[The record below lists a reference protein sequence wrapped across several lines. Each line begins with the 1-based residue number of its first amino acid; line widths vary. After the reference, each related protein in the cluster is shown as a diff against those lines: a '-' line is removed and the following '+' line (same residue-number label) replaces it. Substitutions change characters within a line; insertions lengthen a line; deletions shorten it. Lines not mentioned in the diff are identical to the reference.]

1 MPGKAF
7 GIDIQDDQ
15 MAAVGKSLQLSHVSL
30 LVLAIISFITGLISW
45 VMLNGT
51 IDQMN
56 KDLDGAQPATGPESL
71 AGPIIGVV
79 CTFACTAWVW
89 NSMKNNDKSSLGMIC
104 IGEGICTACSIIG
117 AVITVITI
125 LAFAVLT
132 AFLNTLADECET
144 RKQTNSGS
152 NAGSDGISNADL
164 DDCKKSAD
172 AITGAFGTIQIIY
185 VITLLLQIC
194 QAICCCMGCMKAN
207 QAKTLM
213 EGGKVFTGAPSQAA
227 VVGAVVMGA
236 APVVVA
242 VAQPVV
248 VAVAQPVEAAS
259 QPAGEA
265 AKENP

>member
-30 LVLAIISFITGLISW
+30 LVLAILSFIFGLISW
-45 VMLNGT
+45 VMFNGT
-51 IDQMN
+51 IAQMN
-56 KDLDGAQPATGPESL
+56 KELDGDAASQGPEGL
-71 AGPIIGVV
+71 GGPIIGLV
-79 CTFACTAWVW
+79 CTFICTFWVW
-89 NSMKNNDKSSLGMIC
+89 NSMKSNDKSSLGWIC

-117 AVITVITI
+117 AVITVISI
-125 LAFAVLT
+125 LLF
-132 AFLNTLADECET
+132 AFLAIVMSGLKETCE
-144 RKQTNSGS
+144 RNRQAGYGGGLS
-152 NAGSDGISNADL
+152 NAEVDN
-164 DDCKKSAD
+164 CQESAD
-172 AITGAFGTIQIIY
+172 AITSALSMIQIFY

>member
-1 MPGKAF
+1 
-7 GIDIQDDQ
+7 

-30 LVLAIISFITGLISW
+30 LVLAIISFITNLISW
-45 VMLNGT
+45 VLLNAA
-51 IDQMN
+51 IAQMN
-56 KDLDGAQPATGPESL
+56 NDLGGNSGEQGPVSL
-71 AGPIIGVV
+71 GGPIIGVV
-79 CTFACTAWVW
+79 ATFACTAWVW

-104 IGEGICTACSIIG
+104 IGEGICGACSIIA
-117 AVITVITI
+117 AVFTVTMI
-125 LAFAVLT
+125 LLFAFLT
-132 AFLNTLADECET
+132 AAAKSLAQACEENK
-144 RKQTNSGS
+144 RYGNGNGNGGLS
-152 NAGSDGISNADL
+152 NAEV
-164 DDCKKSAD
+164 DDCQQSMD
-172 AITGAFGTIQIIY
+172 AVTGAFGTIQIIY